1 MFKGTYRHTDPQ
13 PTDQEL
19 HKHLSQGLKAS
30 DTFLTSPTF
39 EQDRSSEPTVN
50 IIDYPCGFGKTEAM
64 IAIINKRVGLKF
76 LIVVQTLS
84 EVDRVLEGTK
94 ERPLVSPEGPESTQ
108 LTKGQQLEDFIVSG
122 ASIVITHALYERAGV
137 LARQGGLS
145 DYNVFIDEVP
155 NAVSLGRK
163 VSLESFQEFYIDPGY
178 CEMNASGL
186 VVATKKGIEQAE
198 RLVEVLDAKTMEAIF
213 SGRLFHDQKDHL
225 IQTLPVYLFT
235 HPLSV
240 AVLTFMPE
248 GSLFTQFL
256 NKSVIPYKVLKG
268 TNATGVFKRNARKN
282 LTIDTI
288 AVLEDLAFS
297 FSKQEKYAATSKE
310 VTKVTVAL
318 KNLKQR
324 KLVGISLEDIMI
336 TCAKSNWYHTTRRKS
351 DVTRAGPFS
360 KNSRMFKDINW
371 VPNTT
376 RGTNNY
382 AHCSHAI
389 YLYEQNANPI
399 LLRWLGADT
408 KVFKALYALSEMVQ
422 WIWRT
427 RVRRGEPV
435 HVYMPS
441 KRMRGLLQAWLTLG
455 ASED

>member
-13 PTDQEL
+13 LTDQEL

-30 DTFLTSPTF
+30 DTFFPF
-39 EQDRSSEPTVN
+39 ERDSSSEPTVN
-50 IIDYPCGFGKTEAM
+50 IIDYPCGFGKTEAT
-64 IAIINKRVGLKF
+64 IAIINKRVDLKF

-108 LTKGQQLEDFIVSG
+108 LSKGQQLEDFIVSG

-186 VVATKKGIEQAE
+186 VVATKKGIEQAD
-198 RLVEVLDAKTMEAIF
+198 RLVEVLDEKTMEAIF

-240 AVLTFMPE
+240 TVLTFMPK
-248 GSLFTQFL
+248 GSLFAQFL
-256 NKSVIPYKVLKG
+256 NKSAIPYKVLKG
-268 TNATGVFKRNARKN
+268 
-282 LTIDTI
+282 
-288 AVLEDLAFS
+288 
-297 FSKQEKYAATSKE
+297 KQFRE
-310 VTKVTVAL
+310 
-318 KNLKQR
+318 
-324 KLVGISLEDIMI
+324 
-336 TCAKSNWYHTTRRKS
+336 
-351 DVTRAGPFS
+351 
-360 KNSRMFKDINW
+360 
-371 VPNTT
+371 
-376 RGTNNY
+376 
-382 AHCSHAI
+382 
-389 YLYEQNANPI
+389 
-399 LLRWLGADT
+399 
-408 KVFKALYALSEMVQ
+408 
-422 WIWRT
+422 
-427 RVRRGEPV
+427 
-435 HVYMPS
+435 
-441 KRMRGLLQAWLTLG
+441 
-455 ASED
+455 